1 MSDQSHSSKFQDV
14 LARMKAAKTASDDT
28 SQTESSSM
36 RVSADSITASTIQ
49 KPRDIGVKPV
59 QFSSIKK
66 ETIAPILDETADM
79 EAAILKEQQKQA
91 DRVSQLQSQIDS
103 LLGTDETTVARIKRK
118 GQRVINQLLADMIY
132 VEGGT
137 FMMGHDEQWSES
149 MESYS
154 PVHQVTLSSFY
165 MCKRLLLCKDWE
177 ILLEEEIDNDD
188 NSHTKFASI
197 DEGRWNDIDVLC
209 SRLSKITGCH
219 FRLQTEAEHEY
230 AARGGRKSRGSD
242 YAGSNQLELVPQ
254 LSSKPKANE
263 LGFTYMNFACR
274 FRPNDHYLRIHGIA
288 EWCSDYYAP
297 YSSETQTNPQ
307 GPANGTKHVFRSSDS
322 PVWVRNFGKNRLL
335 DTWRE
340 ADWCIR
346 LVCDDTPEARVA
358 IQRAK
363 ES

>member
-14 LARMKAAKTASDDT
+14 LARMKVAKTASDDT

-36 RVSADSITASTIQ
+36 RISADSITTSTIQ
-49 KPRDIGVKPV
+49 KPRNIGVTPV

-66 ETIAPILDETADM
+66 ETVTPIVDEAADM
-79 EAAILKEQQKQA
+79 EAAILKEQQKQVA
-91 DRVSQLQSQIDS
+91 RVSQLQSQIDS
-103 LLGTDETTVARIKRK
+103 LLGTDETTVARIRKK
-118 GQRVINQLLADMIY
+118 GQRVISQLLADMIY

-165 MCKRLLLCKDWE
+165 MCKRPLLRKYWE
-177 ILLEEEIDNDD
+177 ILLEETMEDD
-188 NSHTKFASI
+188 GKPHTVFANI
-197 DEGRWNDIDVLC
+197 DEGRLNDVDVLC

-230 AARGGRKSRGSD
+230 AARGGRKSRGSE

-263 LGFTYMNFACR
+263 LGFTYMNFGCR
-274 FRPNDHYLRIHGIA
+274 FRPNNRFERIHGIA
-288 EWCSDYYAP
+288 EWCSDYYGP
-297 YSSETQTNPQ
+297 YSAEAQINPL
-307 GPANGTKHVFRSSDS
+307 GPSNGTTYVFRSSDS
-322 PVWVRNFGKNRLL
+322 PVWVRNYGSNRLL
-335 DTWRE
+335 GTWRE

-346 LVCDDTPEARVA
+346 LVCDDTSEARVA

>member
-14 LARMKAAKTASDDT
+14 LARMKVAKTASDDT

-49 KPRDIGVKPV
+49 KPRNIGVTPV

-66 ETIAPILDETADM
+66 ETVTPIVDEAADM
-79 EAAILKEQQKQA
+79 EAAIMKEQQKHA
-91 DRVSQLQSQIDS
+91 AHVSRLQSQIDS
-103 LLGTDETTVARIKRK
+103 LLGTDEATVARIRRK

-165 MCKRLLLCKDWE
+165 MCKRPLLRKDWE
-177 ILLEEEIDNDD
+177 ILLEEKMEGDD
-188 NSHTKFASI
+188 ISHTKFASI
-197 DEGRWNDIDVLC
+197 DEDRWNDIDVLC
-209 SRLSKITGCH
+209 SRLSKITSCH

-230 AARGGRKSRGSD
+230 AARGGRMSKGSD
-242 YAGSNQLELVPQ
+242 YAGSNQLELVSQ

-274 FRPNDHYLRIHGIA
+274 FRPNNHYERIHGIA
-288 EWCSDYYAP
+288 EWCSDYYGP
-297 YSSETQTNPQ
+297 YSAKAQMNPQ
-307 GPANGTKHVFRSSDS
+307 GPTNGIKHVFRSSDS
-322 PVWVRNFGKNRLL
+322 PVWVRNFGRNKLL
-335 DTWRE
+335 GTWRE

-346 LVCDDTPEARVA
+346 LVCDDTSEARVA

>member
-14 LARMKAAKTASDDT
+14 LARMKVAKTASDDT

-36 RVSADSITASTIQ
+36 RVSADSITTSTIQ
-49 KPRDIGVKPV
+49 KPRNIGVTPV

-66 ETIAPILDETADM
+66 ETVTPIVDEAADM
-79 EAAILKEQQKQA
+79 EAAILKEQQKQVA
-91 DRVSQLQSQIDS
+91 RVSQLQSQIDS
-103 LLGTDETTVARIKRK
+103 LLGTDETTVARIRKK
-118 GQRVINQLLADMIY
+118 GQRVISQLLADMIY

-165 MCKRLLLCKDWE
+165 MCKRPLLRKDWE
-177 ILLEEEIDNDD
+177 ILLEETMEDD
-188 NSHTKFASI
+188 GKPHTVFANI
-197 DEGRWNDIDVLC
+197 DEGRLNDVDVLC

-230 AARGGRKSRGSD
+230 AARGGRKSRGSE

-263 LGFTYMNFACR
+263 LGFTYMNFGCR
-274 FRPNDHYLRIHGIA
+274 FRPNNRFERIHGIA
-288 EWCSDYYAP
+288 EWCSDYYGP
-297 YSSETQTNPQ
+297 YSAEAQINPL
-307 GPANGTKHVFRSSDS
+307 GPSNGTTYVFRSSDS
-322 PVWVRNFGKNRLL
+322 PVWVRNYGSNRLL
-335 DTWRE
+335 GTWRE

-346 LVCDDTPEARVA
+346 LVCDDTSEARVA